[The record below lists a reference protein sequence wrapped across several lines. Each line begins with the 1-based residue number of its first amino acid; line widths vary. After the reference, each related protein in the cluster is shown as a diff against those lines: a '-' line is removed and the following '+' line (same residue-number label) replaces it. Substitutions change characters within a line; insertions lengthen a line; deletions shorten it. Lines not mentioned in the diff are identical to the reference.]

1 MSSFYD
7 KFKEKLNN
15 FCNRFNIK
23 RRKKSRKKKK
33 NDTNQSAETLKHSQ
47 SYSFLLDFYV
57 RSARISIIMKNLFKC
72 IFFTI
77 VMGILICIVVIFWNI
92 IKYVFNS
99 YSSLRNINDI
109 SLETILSMISLI
121 LPAISSL
128 IVAFIKIPE
137 VIARYLF
144 NIKEDDNMSKIIK
157 DIQNY
162 DRDMFELEHKVEEAL
177 MSGRTD
183 DSNNEDDDIEESPT
197 ARINQ

>member
-1 MSSFYD
+1 
-7 KFKEKLNN
+7 
-15 FCNRFNIK
+15 
-23 RRKKSRKKKK
+23 
-33 NDTNQSAETLKHSQ
+33 
-47 SYSFLLDFYV
+47 
-57 RSARISIIMKNLFKC
+57 MKNLFKC